1 MDNCS
6 SLTLSI
12 YSPIIQA
19 MNSKTQ
25 IIEKILGDDG
35 LLSRALR
42 DFEYRPA
49 QIQMAS
55 LIKDAIDCSNQVII
69 EAGTGVG
76 KTMGYLVPVIL
87 SGKKTVISTG
97 TKNLQE
103 QIFFKDLPAIT
114 GAMGLKINTLLM
126 KGRTNYICLNRYHQ
140 HFDTTS
146 FLKPEMAKQ
155 RQLIDSWLLKTR
167 TGDRSE
173 LGWMGDDDSTWD
185 LISSSSDRCRG
196 TDCPHRDDCF
206 ITNLRRLAAKAD
218 IIIVNHHL
226 FFADLM
232 LKSDGFG
239 EVIPRFEVAV
249 FDEAHKVEEIATIY
263 FGAGLSSGQLLDLAS
278 DAQKEAEENKLEDP
292 DKLKL
297 SLAALKTGIAHL
309 NTLFSE
315 SPDKGRIDIAEE
327 ESKYKDA
334 LDKIRKGLRFIQG
347 AFENPLSMRAQELEN
362 SLGIIFSAG
371 KGDWLEW
378 YEKRKRGI
386 AFHASPL
393 DVAGYMREQLYSR
406 VKSIVFTS
414 ATLSVNGTF
423 DYIRSRLGIHE
434 NALETICP
442 SHFDFREQV
451 ILYIPHDLPLPNNG
465 EFVAG
470 ITGRIAEILKLSS
483 GRALILFTSYHN
495 LNSVYDSLKDT
506 LPFRIFRQG
515 EAPRTILL
523 EKFRDDTHSVL
534 LATGSFWQGVD
545 VPGETLSCLI
555 IDKLPFDSP
564 GDPLVAARID
574 VINRREGNPFMEY
587 QVPSAIIALKQG
599 LGRLIRKSSDRGILA
614 VLDKRIIRSGYGRFF
629 INSLPEMRISNQLE
643 DLYGFI
649 D

>member
-1 MDNCS
+1 MNS
-6 SLTLSI
+6 TSLT
-12 YSPIIQA
+12 
-19 MNSKTQ
+19 
-25 IIEKILGDDG
+25 IEKILGKDG

-42 DFEYRPA
+42 DFEYRTA
-49 QIQMAS
+49 QVQMAR
-55 LIKDAIDCSNQVII
+55 LIEDALEYNNQAIL

-76 KTMGYLVPVIL
+76 KTMGYLVPVII

-114 GAMGLKINTLLM
+114 GAMGVKINTLLM
-126 KGRTNYICLNRYHQ
+126 KGRRNYICLNRYHQ

-146 FLKPEMAKQ
+146 FIKPEMAEQ
-155 RQLIDSWLLKTR
+155 RQRIDSWLIKTR
-167 TGDRSE
+167 SGDRAE
-173 LGWMGDDDSTWD
+173 LGWMGDDDAVWD
-185 LISSSSDRCRG
+185 LIASSSDRCKG
-196 TDCPHRDDCF
+196 PECIHREDCF
-206 ITNLRRLAAKAD
+206 IMNLRRLAAKAD

-249 FDEAHKVEEIATIY
+249 FDEAHKVEEIATNY
-263 FGAGLSSGQLLDLAS
+263 FGAGISSGQLLDLVT
-278 DAQKEAEENKLEDP
+278 DAGKEAEENEIEDL
-292 DKLKL
+292 KRLKL
-297 SLAALKTGIAHL
+297 NLAAIRTGIAHL
-309 NTLFSE
+309 NTFFSD
-315 SPDKGRIDIAEE
+315 SPDRGRIDITED
-327 ESKYKDA
+327 ESRYSEA
-334 LDKIRKGLRFIQG
+334 LDSIKKGLRFIQG
-347 AFENPLSMRAQELEN
+347 VFENPLSMRALELEN
-362 SLGIIFSAG
+362 SLDMIFSAG
-371 KGDWLEW
+371 KGEWLEW

-393 DVAGYMREQLYSR
+393 DVAEYMREQLYSR
-406 VKSIVFTS
+406 VKTIVFTS

-423 DYIRSRLGIHE
+423 DYIRTRLGIHE
-434 NALETICP
+434 EALETICP
-442 SHFDFREQV
+442 SHFDFKEQV
-451 ILYIPHDLPLPNNG
+451 IFYIPTDLPLPNNG
-465 EFVAG
+465 EFVAM
-470 ITGRIAEILKLSS
+470 ITDRIAEILKLSG

-495 LNSVYDSLKDT
+495 LNSVYTALKDMISY
-506 LPFRIFRQG
+506 RIFRQG

-523 EKFRDDTHSVL
+523 DKFRDDTHSVL

-574 VINRREGNPFMEY
+574 VINRRDGNPFMEY

-614 VLDKRIIRSGYGRFF
+614 VLDKRILKSGYGRFF
-629 INSLPEMRISNQLE
+629 INSLPEMKISSNLT
-643 DLYGFI
+643 DLNGFI
-649 D
+649 DN

>member
-1 MDNCS
+1 
-6 SLTLSI
+6 
-12 YSPIIQA
+12 
-19 MNSKTQ
+19 MNSTTLT
-25 IIEKILGDDG
+25 IEKILGENG
-35 LLSRALR
+35 LLSRSLR

-49 QIQMAS
+49 QIQMAG
-55 LIKDAIDCSNQVII
+55 LIEDALDNNTQVII

-76 KTMGYLVPVIL
+76 KTMGYLVPAIV

-103 QIFFKDLPAIT
+103 QIFFKDLPVIT
-114 GAMGLKINTLLM
+114 RAMGARINTLLM

-140 HFDTTS
+140 HFDTIS

-155 RQLIDSWLLKTR
+155 RQRIDSWLLKTR
-167 TGDRSE
+167 SGDRAE
-173 LGWMGDDDSTWD
+173 LGWMGDNDSLWD

-196 TDCPHRDDCF
+196 AECLHRDDCF
-206 ITNLRRLAAKAD
+206 IMNLRRLAAKAD

-249 FDEAHKVEEIATIY
+249 FDEAHKVEEIATTY
-263 FGAGLSSGQLLDLAS
+263 FGAGLSSGQLLDLVT
-278 DAQKEAEENKLEDP
+278 DTRKEAEEREIEDSN
-292 DKLKL
+292 KLKL
-297 SLAALKTGIAHL
+297 SLAALRTGVAHL
-309 NTLFSE
+309 NDVFSD
-315 SPDKGRIDIAEE
+315 SPDRGRIDIAEK
-327 ESKYKDA
+327 ESGYKEA
-334 LDKIRKGLRFIQG
+334 LDSIRKGLRFIQG
-347 AFENPLSMRAQELEN
+347 AFDNPLSMRAQELEN
-362 SLGIIFSAG
+362 SLDMIFSAG

-393 DVAGYMREQLYSR
+393 DVAEYMREQLYSR

-434 NALETICP
+434 EALEIICP
-442 SHFDFREQV
+442 SHFDFKEQV
-451 ILYIPHDLPLPNNG
+451 ILYIPDDLPLPNNG
-465 EFVAG
+465 EFVAA
-470 ITGRIAEILKLSS
+470 ITGRITEILKLSS
-483 GRALILFTSYHN
+483 GRALVLFTSYYN
-495 LNSVYDSLKDT
+495 LNSVYSSIKDMI
-506 LPFRIFRQG
+506 PYRIFRQG

-523 EKFRDDTHSVL
+523 EKFREDTHSVL

-574 VINRREGNPFMEY
+574 VINRRDGNPFMEY

-614 VLDKRIIRSGYGRFF
+614 VLDKRIIKSGYGRFF
-629 INSLPEMRISNQLE
+629 INSLPEMRRSRDIE
-643 DLYGFI
+643 DLNGFI
-649 D
+649 DK

>member
-1 MDNCS
+1 M
-6 SLTLSI
+6 T
-12 YSPIIQA
+12 
-19 MNSKTQ
+19 
-25 IIEKILGDDG
+25 IEKILGEAG
-35 LLSRALR
+35 LLSRSLR

-49 QIQMAS
+49 QVHMAR
-55 LIKDAIDCSNQVII
+55 LIDEGLDYNNQVII

-103 QIFFKDLPAIT
+103 QIFFKDLPLIT
-114 GAMGLKINTLLM
+114 GAMGVKINTLLM
-126 KGRTNYICLNRYHQ
+126 KGRTNYICLDRYHQ
-140 HFDTTS
+140 HFDTVS
-146 FLKPEMAKQ
+146 FIKPEMAEHRK
-155 RQLIDSWLLKTR
+155 RIDSWLNRTR
-167 TGDRSE
+167 SGDRAE
-173 LGWMGDDDSTWD
+173 LGWLGDDDSVWD

-196 TDCPHRDDCF
+196 QECLHRDGCF
-206 ITNLRRLAAKAD
+206 IMNLRRLAAKAD

-239 EVIPRFEVAV
+239 EVIPRFETAV
-249 FDEAHKVEEIATIY
+249 FDEAHKVEEIATTY
-263 FGAGLSSGQLLDLAS
+263 FGAGLSSGQLLDIVT
-278 DAQKEAEENKLEDP
+278 DARKESEENEVEDSNR
-292 DKLKL
+292 LKL
-297 SLAALKTGIAHL
+297 NMAAIQTGVAHL
-309 NTLFSE
+309 NTAFSG
-315 SPDKGRIDIAEE
+315 SPERGRIDIAED
-327 ESKYKDA
+327 ESGYREA
-334 LDKIRKGLRFIQG
+334 LDSIKKGLRFIQD

-362 SLGIIFSAG
+362 SLDLIFSTG

-393 DVAGYMREQLYSR
+393 DVAEYMREQLYSR
-406 VKSIVFTS
+406 VKSIVFAS

-423 DYIRSRLGIHE
+423 DYIRSRLGIDKE
-434 NALETICP
+434 ALETICP
-442 SHFDFREQV
+442 SHFDFKEQA
-451 ILYIPHDLPLPNNG
+451 LFYIPDDLPLPNNG
-465 EFVAG
+465 EFTAR
-470 ITGRIAEILKLSS
+470 ITKRIAEILELSS
-483 GRALILFTSYHN
+483 GRALVLFTSYYN
-495 LNSVYDSLKDT
+495 LNTVYSSIKDMI
-506 LPFRIFRQG
+506 PYRIFRQG

-523 EKFRDDTHSVL
+523 EKFRDDTHSIL

-574 VINRREGNPFMEY
+574 VINRRNGNPFMEY

-614 VLDKRIIRSGYGRFF
+614 VLDKRIIKSSYGRFF
-629 INSLPEMRISNQLE
+629 INSLPEMRISSRLE
-643 DLYGFI
+643 DLKGFI
-649 D
+649 DNY